1 MQRDKIFG
9 FPLTDEFLEG
19 RPQFTPLM
27 EKCPHADG
35 EERLQYAF
43 RVRSAILMAISLRT
57 RRLWYNTCIEMSTS
71 GPVIALATDWQ
82 STALPPP
89 EVIKSIQTSL
99 RIGFEPRWVN
109 AFHTKSIALT
119 VVKNPWFSVRRL
131 PSPLIFHQQLTRIRN
146 SFDILAETGD
156 YRAISVV

>member
-1 MQRDKIFG
+1 MIESRGMLNHPWAVATTYKLPSSSAEAQRKLQNLRNQPKTCYATLFG

-99 RIGFEPRWVN
+99 RIDFEPRWVN
-109 AFHTKSIALT
+109 A
-119 VVKNPWFSVRRL
+119 
-131 PSPLIFHQQLTRIRN
+131 
-146 SFDILAETGD
+146 
-156 YRAISVV
+156 